1 MNIQNEAQAYTLFT
15 KVLHLERTIVGIKFL
30 HTKEMFDQAHAT
42 VRTGPI
48 NYCVMVQAAASHN
61 IAYKIQG
68 ETIACP
74 AGAWALG
81 LIPATPIRA
90 SGKLSYD
97 CGLYHDMATA
107 QSAQNSIIHCN
118 HEAYGV
124 MVKPLEQYF
133 SDNEEPDVVL
143 VIANPYTVMRI
154 VQGYSYKKGIR
165 DYRMGGNQGICSEL
179 TAAPY
184 MRNDLNTSLLCIG
197 TRHAAHWHDDEMGA
211 SFPFNLFI
219 TITDG
224 VVSTLNAMESNK
236 NKKIIQEKLA
246 AASITDIPI
255 KYDYNYYR

>member
-1 MNIQNEAQAYTLFT
+1 MKIQNPIQAYTLFT
-15 KVLHLERTIVGIKFL
+15 NVLQFERKIVGIKFL
-30 HTKEMFDQAHAT
+30 HTQEMFDQAKAT
-42 VRTGPI
+42 IRTGPI

-68 ETIACP
+68 KTIACP

-81 LIPATPIRA
+81 LIPSTTERN
-90 SGKLSYD
+90 SGKLSFD
-97 CGLYHDMATA
+97 CGLYGDMATA

-133 SDNEEPDVVL
+133 TDNEIPDVVL
-143 VIANPYTVMRI
+143 VIANPYTIMRI

-184 MRNDLNTSLLCIG
+184 IRNDLNISLLCIG
-197 TRHAAHWHDDEMGA
+197 TRHASHWHDDEMGA
-211 SFPFNLFI
+211 AFPFNLLEI
-219 TITDG
+219 ITDG
-224 VVSTLNAMESNK
+224 IISTLNAMENNQNK
-236 NKKIIQEKLA
+236 QKIQENLIKLD
-246 AASITDIPI
+246 ITDIPI
-255 KYDYNYYR
+255 KFNYNYYR